1 MPNDNKPTGIARSFV
16 GLPIEDLICSPL
28 IGMAKGQAKLND
40 VTWKYI
46 SDVAFE
52 DVEGSKGKK
61 KTRALDVQLNR
72 YVVDPES
79 GKQVLQQIE
88 SKVPMLPLVPLPS
101 LAITSADINFT
112 MEVKQSAMHKNSV
125 DTKLESEASVSGG
138 FWGAKYSASISGS
151 VATHAE
157 NTRSTD
163 NSAKYDVKV
172 HAEQLPAT
180 EGMLKLCDMLN
191 MMIEPHVIQDKADA
205 TQVEK
210 NSEGTEEDTDQ

>member
-1 MPNDNKPTGIARSFV
+1 MADDNKPTGIARSFV

-52 DVEGSKGKK
+52 PLTDDQGKAIGDKK

-72 YVVDPES
+72 YVVDPET
-79 GKQVLQQIE
+79 GNQVLQQIE
-88 SKVPMLPLVPLPS
+88 SKIPMLPLVPLPS

-125 DTKLESEASVSGG
+125 DTNLETKASVSGG

-151 VATHAE
+151 VSTHAE

-180 EGMLKLCDMLN
+180 EGMHKLNDMLN
-191 MMIEPHVIQDKADA
+191 MLIEPQVIQDKARA
-205 TQVEK
+205 TQIDDDK
-210 NSEGTEEDTDQ
+210 DQTS

>member
-1 MPNDNKPTGIARSFV
+1 MADNQPTGIARSFV
-16 GLPIEDLICSPL
+16 GIPIEDLVCAPL

-52 DVEGSKGKK
+52 DIEGSEGKK

-72 YVVDPES
+72 YVVDPET
-79 GKQVLQQIE
+79 GNQVLQQIE
-88 SKVPMLPLVPLPS
+88 SKIPMLPLVPLPS

-125 DTKLESEASVSGG
+125 DTKLETSASASGG
-138 FWGAKYSASISGS
+138 FWGAKFSASISGS

-180 EGMLKLCDMLN
+180 EGMAKLNDMLN
-191 MMIEPHVIQDKADA
+191 MMIEPQVIQDKAKA
-205 TQVEK
+205 TQID
-210 NSEGTEEDTDQ
+210 DTDNNDNDQ